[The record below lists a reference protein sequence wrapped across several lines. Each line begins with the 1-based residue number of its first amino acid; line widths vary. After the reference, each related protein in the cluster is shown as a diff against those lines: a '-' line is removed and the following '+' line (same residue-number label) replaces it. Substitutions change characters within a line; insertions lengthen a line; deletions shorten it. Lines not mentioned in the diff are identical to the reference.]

1 MAMSGQVLAH
11 IRATGMDEKKYGK
24 IQTFVD
30 KIIDVNPKPDVDTL
44 LAKFAA
50 KCYASYPKAEGQKQA
65 HKFLNVLYKDL
76 NLLIEKGSKEALEKA
91 SSAKGGTKMRIVRL
105 NKPVDG
111 FTKKLDKY
119 LVGETIGKGA
129 TSKVKLG
136 RDSTNGRNVAI
147 KILTAD
153 SKSFDMDELRKEI
166 DVLKALRHKNIIRM
180 YDCFENV
187 LFPGSGKTSTT
198 VVMVLELAT
207 KGELFDFFMHTGNFE
222 SPLARWFFKQM
233 CDGIEYCHGEPRCIA
248 HRDLKPENVLLGDG
262 YLVKLVDFGF
272 ARTFKNDVGHT
283 QKMSTA
289 LGTPGYAA
297 PEILARQKY
306 TANVDIF
313 SLGVILFICIAGFPP
328 FQEAKANDWWFD
340 KIMKK
345 KFALFWKAH
354 ERTHKFSDDEKDLLL
369 RMLAHKPSDRIT
381 WEQIR
386 KHPWVTDKGNGGTL
400 TQAEA
405 EERLRKRKTKVDKE
419 KYEAAQQAGRTVPQ
433 KMVKA
438 LEMGKD
444 KTVQPPLIG
453 GYLPAYNFETIF
465 DAQLVQEEI
474 EAYIKDKMM
483 GVAKTVKSG
492 ICADSASADDQ
503 KATDE
508 NAEED
513 TNEWEDLQF
522 TVSTSTGANAQK
534 KEVDASSEELPPVEQ
549 AFVFEGIMCVR
560 LTGRED
566 KDGIPT
572 KVVYFK
578 RQREGP
584 GTQVGTAKKWN
595 TIVNRI
601 IDAVAHLIA
610 PPDLETFIAKKKEIE
625 TPENTAKNPFAV
637 LPGMNCCSTGN

>member
-1 MAMSGQVLAH
+1 MAMSEQVLAH
-11 IRATGMDEKKYGK
+11 IRATGMDAKKYGK

-50 KCYASYPKAEGQKQA
+50 KCYQSFKKPEGVKQA
-65 HKFLNVLYKDL
+65 RKFLQVLYNDL
-76 NLLIEKGSKEALEKA
+76 DYLIKEGSNAALEKA
-91 SSAKGGTKMRIVRL
+91 SKAKGGTKMRIVRL
-105 NKPVDG
+105 NKPIDG
-111 FTKKLDKY
+111 FTKKLDRY

-166 DVLKALRHKNIIRM
+166 DVLKALRHDNIIRM

-187 LFPGSGKTSTT
+187 LCPGSGKHSST

-222 SPLARWFFKQM
+222 APLARWFFKQM
-233 CDGIEYCHGEPRCIA
+233 CDGIEYCHEKPRCIA

-272 ARTFKNDVGHT
+272 ARTFKNGVGHT

-328 FQEAKANDWWFD
+328 FQEAKSNDWWFD

-345 KFALFWKAH
+345 KFELFWKAH

-386 KHPWVTDKGNGGTL
+386 KHPWVTDKENGGTL
-400 TQAEA
+400 TQEKA
-405 EERLRKRKTKVDKE
+405 EERLRERKRKVDTA
-419 KYEAAQQAGRTVPQ
+419 KYEAAVAEGRSVPQ
-433 KMVKA
+433 KMVRA
-438 LEMGKD
+438 LEMGAD
-444 KTVQPPLIG
+444 ENVAAPLLK
-453 GYLPAYNFETIF
+453 GYLPPYNFETHF
-465 DAQLVQEEI
+465 SAMEVQEEI
-474 EAYIKDKMM
+474 KRIIEEKMM
-483 GVAKTVKSG
+483 GQANTIKSDIWVG
-492 ICADSASADDQ
+492 PPPPE
-503 KATDE
+503 DE
-508 NAEED
+508 KED
-513 TNEWEDLQF
+513 VSGVGFEWEDLEF
-522 TVSTSTGANAQK
+522 NVSLPGDQPRKVAANS
-534 KEVDASSEELPPVEQ
+534 DELPPMAQ
-549 AFVFEGIMCVR
+549 ACFFEGIVCVR
-560 LTGRED
+560 RTGRKT
-566 KDGIPT
+566 KDGNPVH
-572 KVVYFK
+572 VVYFK
-578 RQREGP
+578 RQRAAQRTRVSP
-584 GTQVGTAKKWN
+584 VLKWGRL
-595 TIVNRI
+595 VNRI
-601 IDAVAHLIA
+601 MDACAVFMA
-610 PPDLETFIAKKKEIE
+610 PPSLETFDMPAKKEIE
-625 TPENTAKNPFAV
+625 DVEKPAYNNPISGL
-637 LPGMNCCSTGN
+637 LPGLGCCTTGKK